1 MLVFKFL
8 LEELDGF
15 DSTPAEKQLIFIFIN
30 RFLSAHA
37 ADLDGRESEAVL
49 AVLVARE
56 TKLLPL
62 VWRLIS
68 TVFLMFHF
76 KNILAT
82 FM

>member
-8 LEELDGF
+8 LEGLDGF
-15 DSTPAEKQLIFIFIN
+15 DSASPDKQLVFIFIDQ
-30 RFLSAHA
+30 FLSAHA
-37 ADLDGRESEAVL
+37 ANLCGRETEAVL
-49 AVLVARE
+49 AVLVAGE

-68 TVFLMFHF
+68 SVFLMFHF